1 MIELL
6 KTRAKQGVSW
16 IKKDEIIIAALLTHP
31 TVRAASQTCK
41 VSEARIYARLRN
53 PEFAEQYNTA
63 RRELLERNT
72 AALQVYL
79 SGAIET
85 MASICNDLEVAP
97 QTRLN
102 AAESIIRNSLKL
114 TEQADI
120 LRRLDE
126 LERASK

>member
-1 MIELL
+1 M
-6 KTRAKQGVSW
+6 
-16 IKKDEIIIAALLTHP
+16 
-31 TVRAASQTCK
+31 
-41 VSEARIYARLRN
+41 
-53 PEFAEQYNTA
+53 
-63 RRELLERNT
+63 
-72 AALQVYL
+72 YL

-126 LERASK
+126 VERASK